1 MQRMGGFKRVAA
13 ALELAYLPAR
23 RGRSAAGAW
32 SPGDVQ
38 SPLALVQF
46 GSSQHTVSI
55 SEVPHNSSLARPR
68 MTQRLDTCGT
78 CQGRCSATRAVT
90 SIAEVGKQLP
100 SISELWIAL
109 DSLCRCGSQAPLPS
123 SSVSLQHTAMEGSK
137 AASGQIGQERE
148 RRVAQLAMEQRARSV
163 GVSES
168 LGTQVAVKH
177 LAL

>member
-1 MQRMGGFKRVAA
+1 MGGFKRVAA

-68 MTQRLDTCGT
+68 MTQRFDTCGT
-78 CQGRCSATRAVT
+78 CQGRCSATRTVT

-100 SISELWIAL
+100 SISELWIAVNL
-109 DSLCRCGSQAPLPS
+109 TLLLWISGASAPIFCRSAAHSHGGQQGSVRAKWAGEGTPRGAAGDGATSQIRRRLRFPR
-123 SSVSLQHTAMEGSK
+123 HTG
-137 AASGQIGQERE
+137 
-148 RRVAQLAMEQRARSV
+148 VAGMKH
-163 GVSES
+163 SE
-168 LGTQVAVKH
+168 
-177 LAL
+177 